1 MKNKEATEQQLAD
14 GQLYRLTL
22 EAYHAHVDDLG
33 LSADDE
39 ERLHEIVGDLC
50 EAYLQ
55 AVTSALA
62 H

>member
-39 ERLHEIVGDLC
+39 ERGN
-50 EAYLQ
+50 
-55 AVTSALA
+55 SP
-62 H
+62 